1 MQNSKTNPAN
11 PANQPQLPFSAAPI
25 DWTLPVQFRFN
36 QLRDVSD
43 AADKAGFRIIR
54 LKVVSGG
61 YEAHLERKA
70 K

>member
-1 MQNSKTNPAN
+1 MQNSKTNPAK
-11 PANQPQLPFSAAPI
+11 PAIQPQLPFSAAPI

-36 QLRDVSD
+36 QLRAVSD

-61 YEAHLERKA
+61 YEAHFERKA